1 MNIFWE
7 TYNLIS
13 RRLLPIDGKTRFF
26 LLLTISKENNEKKET
41 GTQAWFSKMKIAF
54 EYIRISLSH
63 VRVVNPIW
71 AMNWLL
77 EYNTNT
83 QKEREK
89 KRVEFNAIAMILELA
104 VC

>member
-1 MNIFWE
+1 
-7 TYNLIS
+7 
-13 RRLLPIDGKTRFF
+13 
-26 LLLTISKENNEKKET
+26 
-41 GTQAWFSKMKIAF
+41 MKIAF

-63 VRVVNPIW
+63 VRAVNPIW

>member
-1 MNIFWE
+1 
-7 TYNLIS
+7 
-13 RRLLPIDGKTRFF
+13 
-26 LLLTISKENNEKKET
+26 
-41 GTQAWFSKMKIAF
+41 MKIAF